1 MPVLNVVGE
10 QVNFLGIASFFT
22 SHMAD
27 DIVAASFLF
36 IRTNFLVGLIIVV
49 NFVII
54 IQKTKPTQHSVRQ
67 LRGLGLTP
75 HILTCR
81 STTVSHYPFVSLLHA
96 CACAHTIFEVA
107 TLLGGL
113 NALN

>member
-1 MPVLNVVGE
+1 
-10 QVNFLGIASFFT
+10 
-22 SHMAD
+22 MAD

-54 IQKTKPTQHSVRQ
+54 VQKTKPTQHSVRQ

-81 STTVSHYPFVSLLHA
+81 STAVSHYPFVSL
-96 CACAHTIFEVA
+96 
-107 TLLGGL
+107 
-113 NALN
+113 

>member
-10 QVNFLGIASFFT
+10 QVNFLGIASFCT

-96 CACAHTIFEVA
+96 CECAHTLF
-107 TLLGGL
+107 
-113 NALN
+113 